1 MTKNT
6 LTSLVAYLNG
16 EVVTNINEIKTEL
29 EKELARGEEK
39 AQANRELYAKAHDVV
54 MRGLARCG
62 GSVTVTDLYNEIE
75 KELPEDFS
83 KGKVQYALT
92 HYWES
97 EIVKTE
103 GKPNTYALR
112 G

>member
-6 LTSLVAYLNG
+6 LTSLVNYLNG
-16 EVVTNINEIKTEL
+16 ATVDNLDEIKAEL

-39 AQANRELYAKAHDVV
+39 AQVNRELYAQAHDVV
-54 MRGLARCG
+54 MNGLARCG
-62 GSVTVTDLYNEIE
+62 NVTVTDLYNEIE
-75 KELPEDFS
+75 NELPEGFS

-97 EIVKTE
+97 EVVKTE
-103 GKPNTYALR
+103 GKPNSYALR